1 VQRLTVAESEEEA
14 RDAFCTLESMIDDA
28 GGGPEE
34 IAALLDGLPAAL
46 RAPTIRRLGRAS
58 QRALFQRVEGFAR
71 LRLVDLVPARCA
83 DHEEVRH
90 LGRNTLPA
98 FRIFEKRLC
107 RPPGESRESPTQLAG
122 YNFQAMKWVTGP
134 GYFLARED
142 VERGE
147 VIVDYTRLPD
157 AGPEGWPAIRS
168 NERGLSRFVY
178 GFMIDRMR
186 RVSQHVT
193 IGSAS
198 RHGREMGSYFVM
210 SRLDP

>member
-1 VQRLTVAESEEEA
+1 
-14 RDAFCTLESMIDDA
+14 MIDDA
-28 GGGPEE
+28 NAGPQE
-34 IAALLDGLPAAL
+34 IAALLDGLSAHL
-46 RAPTIRRLGRAS
+46 RAPTIRQLGPNA

-71 LRLVDLVPARCA
+71 LRLVDLVPAHCA

-107 RPPGESRESPTQLAG
+107 RLPGESRESPTRLAG
-122 YNFQAMKWVTGP
+122 YNFQAMQWATGP

-147 VIVDYTRLPD
+147 VIVDYTQLPD
-157 AGPEGWPAIRS
+157 AAPQGWPEIRS

-178 GFMIDRMR
+178 GFMLDRMR
-186 RVSQHVT
+186 RVSRHVT

-198 RHGREMGSYFVM
+198 RRGREMGSYFVM
-210 SRLDP
+210 SRLD